1 MRNPETG
8 SRDLSTS
15 LDMTGKLAWAV
26 LLLFAITASAQA
38 EWKIVSA
45 ESEPGRAGIE
55 HRHVVVEDAAAGQR
69 VAVDVA
75 VFSAKST
82 ALRVIDNP
90 DGQSLG
96 AVMKREKCVCG
107 VNGGYFDTEFKPIG
121 LRVADGTTFSPLRR
135 ARLIT
140 GILLQSDRGIDV
152 VRVSEFSR
160 TKKIIAAIQ
169 SGPFLVEGNKRI
181 RGLNDSQMAR
191 RTFAGIA
198 TNDRAFLGV
207 CSDVSLAELANIVAT
222 SAHRCGFENP
232 TRNES
237 RRWFLERV
245 LVRTR
250 GRQRILNLR
259 TKAGARFCGRRSEM
273 IVACHPERSEGSLI
287 VHHDYHQTT
296 SRDVSLRST

>member
-1 MRNPETG
+1 MRF
-8 SRDLSTS
+8 RYTS
-15 LDMTGKLAWAV
+15 AARFFYRSPFFLTVAV
-26 LLLFAITASAQA
+26 AISAQA
-38 EWKIVSA
+38 EWKIVST
-45 ESEPGRAGIE
+45 ESEPGRGEIE
-55 HRHVVVEDAAAGQR
+55 HRHLIVEDAAAGQR
-69 VAVDVA
+69 VTLDVA

-96 AVMKREKCVCG
+96 AVMKREKYVCG

-121 LRVADGTTFSPLRR
+121 LRVGDGTTFSPLRR

-152 VRVSEFSR
+152 IRVSEFSR
-160 TKKIIAAIQ
+160 TKKTVAAIQ

-181 RGLNDSQMAR
+181 RGLNDSQLAR

-198 TNDRAFLGV
+198 ANDRALLGFS
-207 CSDVSLAELANIVAT
+207 SDVSLAELANILAT
-222 SAHRCGFENP
+222 DSYSSGFENP

-245 LVRTR
+245 LVR
-250 GRQRILNLR
+250 
-259 TKAGARFCGRRSEM
+259 
-273 IVACHPERSEGSLI
+273 P
-287 VHHDYHQTT
+287 
-296 SRDVSLRST
+296 

>member
-1 MRNPETG
+1 VRFRYASPARFFYR
-8 SRDLSTS
+8 S
-15 LDMTGKLAWAV
+15 
-26 LLLFAITASAQA
+26 LLLPLVALAASAQA

-45 ESEPGRAGIE
+45 ETEPGRGGIE
-55 HRHVVVEDAAAGQR
+55 HRHVVVENAAAGQR

-96 AVMKREKCVCG
+96 AVMKRENCMCG

-152 VRVSEFSR
+152 ARVSEFSR
-160 TKKIIAAIQ
+160 AKKIIAAVQ

-181 RGLNDSQMAR
+181 RGLNGSQLAR

-207 CSDVSLAELANIVAT
+207 CSDVSLAQLANILAAAPIAADSKIRRAMNLDGGSS
-222 SAHRCGFENP
+222 SAFWFARENGSAFSISGRKP
-232 TRNES
+232 
-237 RRWFLERV
+237 
-245 LVRTR
+245 VRDFV
-250 GRQRILNLR
+250 GVVP
-259 TKAGARFCGRRSEM
+259 K
-273 IVACHPERSEGSLI
+273 
-287 VHHDYHQTT
+287 
-296 SRDVSLRST
+296 